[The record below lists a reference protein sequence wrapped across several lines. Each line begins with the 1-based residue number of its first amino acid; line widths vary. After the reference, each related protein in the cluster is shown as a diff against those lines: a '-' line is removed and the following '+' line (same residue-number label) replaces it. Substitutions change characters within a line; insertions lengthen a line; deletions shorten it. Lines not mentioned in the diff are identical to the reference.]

1 MSGKTGSKI
10 SILLQGISPLGTLN
24 VAIMRTNS
32 SVSSRGSVRPE
43 PRRRNRPHQ
52 FETIRSRFAESRRVV
67 QATYPSLQAFPCSL
81 VRRLRNEER
90 LARHEQY
97 GCYQDQAAADAVKL
111 SSASSSRFPVNID
124 RPIATRERNS
134 STSAPSS
141 SLTVS
146 ITVSP
151 PDCRFSKRLQKPVR
165 VAARAPACEWTLFK
179 ANPSTTPGSHNRPI
193 ADRMRAL
200 RWKYAVEDRPRAA
213 RDRPGTEAAIGA
225 MRSSRGMI

>member
-1 MSGKTGSKI
+1 MALSMWRSCEQI
-10 SILLQGISPLGTLN
+10 RL
-24 VAIMRTNS
+24 
-32 SVSSRGSVRPE
+32 
-43 PRRRNRPHQ
+43 RRREVQCVLNRDDEIVP
-52 FETIRSRFAESRRVV
+52 TSLKRSDHDS
-67 QATYPSLQAFPCSL
+67 PSLGASSKPRIHRFKRVL

-97 GCYQDQAAADAVKL
+97 GCYRDQAAADAVKM

-124 RPIATRERNS
+124 RPIATRETNS

-146 ITVSP
+146 ITVSQ
-151 PDCRFSKRLQKPVR
+151 PDCRFSKRLQKSVR
-165 VAARAPACEWTLFK
+165 VAARAPACEWTLLK